1 MMPLGGHDIAL
12 IIGTTAVCTLLLG
25 AVSLGVLRLN
35 RRGSISSQVLIVLG
49 FLAVSVLVSTLAV
62 LREMYFSGHDL
73 TVLAW
78 LVGCASVLGG
88 AAAWWMIRREVRA
101 SVARLSASTR
111 RLGRGDVVA
120 PGPATWREF
129 EQLSQELASTSQRLA
144 ASRAEVERL
153 QEARSRFLAWISH
166 DLRTPLAGIHALAES
181 VETGS
186 APVGE
191 ALPLMRDRASAM
203 AGMLDDLF
211 ELSRLETGT
220 LPLHREPVE
229 LLDLVSDAVSDVAPL
244 AAARGLRIV
253 PDGIDGHLLYAD
265 ARELTRAVS
274 NLLGNAVKH
283 APAGSQIVVA
293 AGRRDD
299 EHLVISVLDHG
310 SGVAEEDLGRIFEV
324 GWRADDARGGT
335 AEREAAAPQGAGLG
349 LAIVRGIVEAHGG
362 SVLARQ
368 VPDGFRLEM
377 VLPTA
382 VPA

>member
-25 AVSLGVLRLN
+25 AVCLGALRLN

-88 AAAWWMIRREVRA
+88 AAGWWMIRREVRA

-120 PGPATWREF
+120 PGPASWREF
-129 EQLSQELASTSQRLA
+129 EQLSQELASTSQRLS

-166 DLRTPLAGIHALAES
+166 DLRTPLAGMGAMA
-181 VETGS
+181 
-186 APVGE
+186 E
-191 ALPLMRDRASAM
+191 ALDDGTAPDPAAYVRVIRAKVDTVNQM
-203 AGMLDDLF
+203 VGDLF
-211 ELSRLETGT
+211 ELSKLQTGT
-220 LPLHREPVE
+220 LELHREPVV
-229 LLDLVSDAVSDVAPL
+229 LLDLVSDAVADVRAI
-244 AAARGLRIV
+244 AAGRGITIAQ
-253 PDGIDGHLLYAD
+253 DGIAGRVIWAD
-265 ARELTRAVS
+265 PRELTRAIG
-274 NLLGNAVKH
+274 NLLANSLRH
-283 APAGSQIVVA
+283 APGDSLVLIRADLIDDAQLVLSVIDQGEGVA
-293 AGRRDD
+293 A
-299 EHLVISVLDHG
+299 EN
-310 SGVAEEDLGRIFEV
+310 LGRMFDV
-324 GWRADDARGGT
+324 GWRADAARSSDHASGAT
-335 AEREAAAPQGAGLG
+335 PGAGLG

-362 SVLARQ
+362 SVRARRT
-368 VPDGFRLEM
+368 DAGFQLDL
-377 VLPTA
+377 VLPAA